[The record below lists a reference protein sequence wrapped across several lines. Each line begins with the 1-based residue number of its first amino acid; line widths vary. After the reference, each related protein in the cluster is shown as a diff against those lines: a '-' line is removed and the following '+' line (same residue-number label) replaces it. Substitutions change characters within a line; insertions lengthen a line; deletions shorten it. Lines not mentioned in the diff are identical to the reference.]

1 MRNYFFALISL
12 ACLCTPLPLVC
23 QTRLTHDPPSPFL
36 ESWQGEP
43 DMPDFIDHKQVSKG
57 AHLTCYSVRSYP
69 KNGDDK
75 HACLLILKDGTKH
88 MLCLNES
95 IQVSKDDEAL
105 LDCLGDKP
113 TRCKVGIWFD
123 RPTEQSQ

>member
-1 MRNYFFALISL
+1 MKSYFLALTSIVLLYAPPSII
-12 ACLCTPLPLVC
+12 C

-43 DMPDFIDHKQVSKG
+43 DIPDVIDHKRVSKG

-69 KNGDDK
+69 KNGDDG
-75 HACLLILKDGTKH
+75 HACSLTLKSGGKRTLYLDD
-88 MLCLNES
+88 S
-95 IQVSKDDEAL
+95 VQVSKDDEASL
-105 LDCLGDKP
+105 ECLGDKP

-123 RPTEQSQ
+123 RPSKQSQ

>member
-1 MRNYFFALISL
+1 MRNVFLALISL
-12 ACLCTPLPLVC
+12 PCLCAPLPLVC
-23 QTRLTHDPPSPFL
+23 QARLTHDPPSPFL

-43 DMPDFIDHKQVSKG
+43 DTPDFIDHKRVAKG
-57 AHLTCYSVRSYP
+57 AHLTCYSIRSSP

-75 HACLLILKDGTKH
+75 HACSLSLMDGTKH

-95 IQVSKDDEAL
+95 IQVLKDDEASL
-105 LDCLGDKP
+105 ECLGDKP

-123 RPTEQSQ
+123 RPTEQPQ